1 MRKQHKKALRWI
13 VWILLVGLSSGRSI
27 AQSGNAK
34 TDIDQRFFE
43 ALQDSAIKFEAIKPR
58 LFFLQKTN
66 EQLVKENQAAKNEQ
80 RFLSFQHQGQI
91 QKFESQL
98 ADQPKK
104 NKRWLFAGFV
114 GGLVIGALITK

>member
-1 MRKQHKKALRWI
+1 M
-13 VWILLVGLSSGRSI
+13 VGLSSAPSI
-27 AQSGNAK
+27 AQNGSAK

-66 EQLVKENQAAKNEQ
+66 EQLVKESQAAKNEQ

-91 QKFESQL
+91 QKFELQL
-98 ADQPKK
+98 ADQRKK
-104 NKRWLFAGFV
+104 KKRWLFAGFV
-114 GGLVIGALITK
+114 GGMIIGAIIQK